1 MSIWYRGDPRGKKI
15 KSRSKGDSEIKR
27 QIKQSKK
34 EGEKVF
40 IRMMINDYICKDKT
54 WEDLQKTFRPSGAMS
69 QWSRDMAEL
78 VGLKTTTNYRLMS
91 PPSSPTSSP
100 GSSPGRGQIKKKKK
114 KKKKKKL
121 TKKLKK
127 LTKKLTK
134 KK

>member
-54 WEDLQKTFRPSGAMS
+54 WEDLQNKFRPSGAMS

-100 GSSPGRGQIKKKKK
+100 GRGQIKKKKK

>member
-27 QIKQSKK
+27 QIKQSKE
-34 EGEKVF
+34 EGEKLF

-54 WEDLQKTFRPSGAMS
+54 WEDLQKEFRPSGAMS

-100 GSSPGRGQIKKKKK
+100 GRGQIKKKKK